1 MSNFAEEARA
11 IMTPTE
17 FKQIRKDAGY
27 TQRQLSDLIGIDSRT
42 IRRYEAGMAINKP
55 VVILM
60 ELIEQ
65 GIYPIDHKRK
75 VG

>member
-1 MSNFAEEARA
+1 
-11 IMTPTE
+11 MTLTE
-17 FKQIRKDAGY
+17 FKRIRKDAGY
-27 TQRQLSDLIGIDSRT
+27 TQSQLSYLIGIDSRT
-42 IRRYEAGMAINKP
+42 IRRYESGMAIHKP

-60 ELIEQ
+60 ELINQ